1 MEMILTDIQILAILL
16 CLGLSL
22 VAYKTRI
29 APLALVPSMGF
40 FILGF
45 QIYDASQDILILV
58 LFFLTAI
65 TQFVVCFRG
74 NES

>member
-1 MEMILTDIQILAILL
+1 MEMILTDIQILAMLL
-16 CLGLSL
+16 CLGLSF
-22 VAYKTRI
+22 VAYKTRM

-45 QIYDASQDILILV
+45 QIYGECHDILILV
-58 LFFLTAI
+58 LFFMAAI

-74 NES
+74 SER